1 MILCKDGLLILLFH
15 WKFLFL
21 KFYMKNK
28 ANSVLI
34 DMVIVDFIGD
44 VNDTEDVDIA
54 GTTLK
59 GLGSVSIEQ
68 SLDPL
73 LGCASGVDNGGGTL
87 LLNTIM
93 EIMNLFSLVLIVLAM
108 NLPSSLLPTETMN
121 LSSFSLLVE
130 LITLISSYYWNS

>member
-1 MILCKDGLLILLFH
+1 MIMILCKDGLLILLFH

-54 GTTLK
+54 G
-59 GLGSVSIEQ
+59 
-68 SLDPL
+68 
-73 LGCASGVDNGGGTL
+73 DN
-87 LLNTIM
+87 
-93 EIMNLFSLVLIVLAM
+93 
-108 NLPSSLLPTETMN
+108 TEG
-121 LSSFSLLVE
+121 
-130 LITLISSYYWNS
+130 IGISKY

>member
-21 KFYMKNK
+21 KFYMKKK

-54 GTTLK
+54 G
-59 GLGSVSIEQ
+59 
-68 SLDPL
+68 
-73 LGCASGVDNGGGTL
+73 DN
-87 LLNTIM
+87 
-93 EIMNLFSLVLIVLAM
+93 
-108 NLPSSLLPTETMN
+108 TEG
-121 LSSFSLLVE
+121 
-130 LITLISSYYWNS
+130 IGISKY

>member
-28 ANSVLI
+28 VNSVLI

-54 GTTLK
+54 G
-59 GLGSVSIEQ
+59 
-68 SLDPL
+68 
-73 LGCASGVDNGGGTL
+73 DN
-87 LLNTIM
+87 
-93 EIMNLFSLVLIVLAM
+93 
-108 NLPSSLLPTETMN
+108 TEG
-121 LSSFSLLVE
+121 
-130 LITLISSYYWNS
+130 IGISKY

>member
-44 VNDTEDVDIA
+44 VNDTEDV
-54 GTTLK
+54 
-59 GLGSVSIEQ
+59 
-68 SLDPL
+68 
-73 LGCASGVDNGGGTL
+73 
-87 LLNTIM
+87 
-93 EIMNLFSLVLIVLAM
+93 
-108 NLPSSLLPTETMN
+108 
-121 LSSFSLLVE
+121 E
-130 LITLISSYYWNS
+130 LT